1 MHKLSENLATLD
13 SAFERLRE
21 LRNDVKSKVD
31 IGEREQLQRLHQVQG
46 WLSRFENLEIE
57 VSQLI
62 GDGTREID
70 RKCLGGRCPSPRHC
84 WSRY

>member
-70 RKCLGGRCPSPRHC
+70 RKCLGGRCPIPRHC